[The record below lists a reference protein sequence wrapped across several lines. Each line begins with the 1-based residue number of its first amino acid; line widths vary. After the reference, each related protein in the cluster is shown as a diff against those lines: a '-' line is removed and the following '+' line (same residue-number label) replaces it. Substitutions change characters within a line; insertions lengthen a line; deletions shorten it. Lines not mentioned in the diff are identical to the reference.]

1 MSAAAQTQSRKHRRT
16 LEQLLAKAREY
27 QRIFGRRGW
36 WLALRTKL
44 TRKERSVRAP
54 ISGAEHNVSIRLN
67 SSDLSTFAKIFLN
80 REYDIPLAK
89 EPKVIID
96 AGANVGY
103 ASAFFALQFPRAKI
117 IAIEPETANFNLLK
131 QNTSTFRNVSPV
143 NAAIWPVS
151 GRVNL
156 LDPGLGSWGFEAA
169 GLADGQT
176 DIPNLGT
183 VRAVTVEEIMSE
195 FNLDSIDILKVDIEG
210 GEKALFAGSPAWLK
224 RVGVVMIELHDR
236 RQVGCSRNFFIATR
250 DFDKEIHQGE
260 NVFMLRREYV
270 IG

>member
-1 MSAAAQTQSRKHRRT
+1 MNAAPQIPHKQPRRS
-16 LEQLLAKAREY
+16 LAQLLEKAREY
-27 QRIFGRRGW
+27 QRVFGRRGW

-44 TRKERSVRAP
+44 THKERSEPAP
-54 ISGAEHNVSIRLN
+54 ISGAQHNVSIRLN

-131 QNTSTFRNVSPV
+131 QNTSTFPNVSPV
-143 NAAIWPVS
+143 NAAIWPAS

-156 LDPGLGSWGFEAA
+156 LDPGMGSWGFEAA
-169 GLADGQT
+169 DLANGRR

-183 VRAVTVEEIMSE
+183 VRAVTVEDLMSE
-195 FNLDSIDILKVDIEG
+195 FNLPFIDILKVDIEG

-224 RVGVVMIELHDR
+224 YVGVVMIELHDR
-236 RQVGCSRNFFIATR
+236 RLVGCSRNFFVATR

-260 NVFMLRREYV
+260 NVIMLRREYV
-270 IG
+270 ST

>member
-1 MSAAAQTQSRKHRRT
+1 MNTAPQMPQRRHRRSLAQV
-16 LEQLLAKAREY
+16 LEKAREY

-44 TRKERSVRAP
+44 TRKEHSVQAP
-54 ISGAEHNVSIRLN
+54 ISGAQHNVNIRLN
-67 SSDLSTFAKIFLN
+67 SSDLSTFAKIFVN

-117 IAIEPETANFNLLK
+117 IAIEPEAANFNLLK
-131 QNTSTFRNVSPV
+131 QNTSAFQNVFPV
-143 NAAIWPVS
+143 NAAIWPAS
-151 GRVNL
+151 GQVNL
-156 LDPGLGSWGFEAA
+156 LDPGVGSWGFQAA
-169 GLADGQT
+169 DIADGRT
-176 DIPNLGT
+176 DLPSLGT

-195 FNLDSIDILKVDIEG
+195 FNLAFIDILKVDIEG
-210 GEKALFAGSPAWLK
+210 GEKALFAGPTAWLN

-260 NVFMLRREYV
+260 NVFMLRGEYV
-270 IG
+270 PG